1 VAVHGCQ
8 LLVCNLLP
16 DFDTIDSSLHY
27 CFNACSFIFNSVVA
41 GCIGIQEGSHI
52 HKSELIQTLLGS
64 SPNFLAKLNACSS
77 MYGVF
82 EAFLPPLS
90 CENLIVR

>member
-1 VAVHGCQ
+1 MVASFWCAICCRTLI
-8 LLVCNLLP
+8 LLTVPC
-16 DFDTIDSSLHY
+16 TIVSMHVL
-27 CFNACSFIFNSVVA
+27 SFSISVVG
-41 GCIGIQEGSHI
+41 GCIGTQEGSHI
-52 HKSELIQTLLGS
+52 HKSELSQTLFGS

>member
-1 VAVHGCQ
+1 MVASYWCAICCRTLI
-8 LLVCNLLP
+8 LLTVPCTNIVSKHVL
-16 DFDTIDSSLHY
+16 
-27 CFNACSFIFNSVVA
+27 SFSISVVV

-77 MYGVF
+77 M
-82 EAFLPPLS
+82 
-90 CENLIVR
+90 

>member
-1 VAVHGCQ
+1 MVASYWCAICCRTLI
-8 LLVCNLLP
+8 LLTVPC
-16 DFDTIDSSLHY
+16 TIVSMHVL
-27 CFNACSFIFNSVVA
+27 SFSISVVA

-77 MYGVF
+77 M
-82 EAFLPPLS
+82 
-90 CENLIVR
+90 